1 MPLEQK
7 RTLGLEIKYLELA
20 NTYTNLLSRIFRYAG
35 YFNVMHYS
43 LKEYAQ
49 EIIFF

>member
-7 RTLGLEIKYLELA
+7 RTLGLEIKYLGLA
-20 NTYTNLLSRIFRYAG
+20 NTLSRIFRYAG

-49 EIIFF
+49 EIIIF